1 MIVLPNVVTE
11 TVSKTNSADRQD
23 AQFDKPKGLMLYSP
37 SRVSKGGGF
46 FMRCTHN
53 VVSVAAVLTLLGSV
67 APPAWAANLTGTWVG
82 QQECRRFDGTKFFT
96 PFPNDT
102 MTISQT
108 GADLNISSL
117 GIRYHGQAIDD
128 AAAPHVKAQASFVE
142 CTTTESSPY
151 QEIGRATKIDIKS
164 DGVRATFL
172 ATSIFFQDIDPFPAD
187 VGTCDWTYQR
197 VSTADPGVED
207 CSSIL
212 TSATT
217 NSTHSPKRR

>member
-1 MIVLPNVVTE
+1 
-11 TVSKTNSADRQD
+11 
-23 AQFDKPKGLMLYSP
+23 
-37 SRVSKGGGF
+37 
-46 FMRCTHN
+46 MRCTHN
-53 VVSVAAVLTLLGSV
+53 VIGVAAVLTLLALV
-67 APPAWAANLTGTWVG
+67 APPTWAANLTGTWVG

-96 PFPNDT
+96 PFPNDV
-102 MTISQT
+102 MTITQNGSDLN
-108 GADLNISSL
+108 DLNINAVIVTG

-151 QEIGRATKIDIKS
+151 QEIGRASKIDIKS

-207 CSSIL
+207 CSSIS